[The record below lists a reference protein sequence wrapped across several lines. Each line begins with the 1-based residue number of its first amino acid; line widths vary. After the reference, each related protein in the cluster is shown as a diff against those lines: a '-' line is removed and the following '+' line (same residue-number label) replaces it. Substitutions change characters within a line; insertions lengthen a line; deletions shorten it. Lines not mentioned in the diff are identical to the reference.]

1 MAVSVL
7 NQFYDINMLLTIS
20 LEQEGETITAN
31 FFRMIG
37 LALNDPE
44 GCVRSIPSVNMDAEA
59 FSKYF
64 HSSVS
69 SVLMSIQAL
78 TKLNL
83 ITMEDGKIYITLLRE
98 QKMKKAAAL
107 AKAAK
112 AAEERAKGAARTAAC
127 RANKKLAALG
137 GETVSQPADEKNSEV
152 TTEKITATPAEKN
165 SATVAEKT
173 PASGKENPE
182 VAAVPSGQ
190 NKFTK
195 AIQEKPPERCE
206 ENIPQTP
213 KELIDY
219 VTNKATKILSDKFD
233 KVMQKK
239 PAESYKENFPETAME
254 NVNGNVTEPVTENH
268 RNTVTEPSSSNY
280 GKPFAENAESRSPSG
295 VAGTENKTCNA
306 KCNAPC
312 NVLENGENHN
322 YNYNNYNNYNL
333 LINDNDNYDNYPNYP
348 NYDNY
353 NYAGA
358 GKSETSVTDKGSPHL
373 PVAAQNNLPVLAE
386 ENGGSCLPFCPGD
399 YYDNSQLIPLDKL
412 PVQARRVLEAWNNL
426 KLKHFKGL
434 YNSIAERLCEV
445 LYKYGEEAF
454 LKVIE
459 NVKNSPYLMGRNS
472 TSNRW
477 RATFTWLLKEKN
489 FLNVLNGKYN
499 RYSGGDSAYGYT
511 GDYYQGGNYNDV
523 PPGIPGCEN
532 RADMTPEERK
542 QAYHEYMRPHNEL
555 LDEMARD
562 FGVTY

>member
-1 MAVSVL
+1 MAISVL
-7 NQFYDINMLLTIS
+7 NTYFDTNTMLAIS
-20 LEQEGETITAN
+20 SEPG
-31 FFRMIG
+31 G
-37 LALNDPE
+37 LAAIGNMCQMFALAINDPE
-44 GCVRSIPSVNMDAEA
+44 GCVRFNPYSSMNPES

-64 HSSVS
+64 NCVVSVVAKSIEILKKHS
-69 SVLMSIQAL
+69 IL
-78 TKLNL
+78 TL
-83 ITMEDGKIYITLLRE
+83 EDGKIYFTLLRE

-254 NVNGNVTEPVTENH
+254 NVNGNVTKPVTENH

-280 GKPFAENAESRSPSG
+280 GKPFAENTESRSASG

-333 LINDNDNYDNYPNYP
+333 LINDNDNYDN
-348 NYDNY
+348 
-353 NYAGA
+353 
-358 GKSETSVTDKGSPHL
+358 SVPQNHDL
-373 PVAAQNNLPVLAE
+373 PQ
-386 ENGGSCLPFCPGD
+386 
-399 YYDNSQLIPLDKL
+399 
-412 PVQARRVLEAWNNL
+412 
-426 KLKHFKGL
+426 
-434 YNSIAERLCEV
+434 
-445 LYKYGEEAF
+445 
-454 LKVIE
+454 
-459 NVKNSPYLMGRNS
+459 
-472 TSNRW
+472 
-477 RATFTWLLKEKN
+477 
-489 FLNVLNGKYN
+489 
-499 RYSGGDSAYGYT
+499 
-511 GDYYQGGNYNDV
+511 
-523 PPGIPGCEN
+523 
-532 RADMTPEERK
+532 
-542 QAYHEYMRPHNEL
+542 
-555 LDEMARD
+555 
-562 FGVTY
+562 